1 MYRKPVSTLRPYLH
15 LPLKRLALC
24 LDCEECFE
32 LGAEAC
38 PACGSGTW
46 TTLALFLEGSHAS
59 AELAGAR
66 FSEPKP
72 PRSRAA

>member
-1 MYRKPVSTLRPYLH
+1 MYRKPVSTLRPHLH

-46 TTLALFLEGSHAS
+46 TTLALFLDGGQPSAEFTGARVSHA
-59 AELAGAR
+59 A
-66 FSEPKP
+66 
-72 PRSRAA
+72 

>member
-1 MYRKPVSTLRPYLH
+1 MDRRPASTLRPQLH

-24 LDCEECFE
+24 LDCEKCFE
-32 LGAEAC
+32 LGAAAC

-46 TTLALFLEGSHAS
+46 ITLARFLEGSQAT

-66 FSEPKP
+66 ATN
-72 PRSRAA
+72 AA

>member
-1 MYRKPVSTLRPYLH
+1 MVRKPVSTLRPQLH
-15 LPLKRLALC
+15 LPLRRLALC

-46 TTLALFLEGSHAS
+46 ITLARFLEGGQGTAEVVGGRASHA
-59 AELAGAR
+59 A
-66 FSEPKP
+66 
-72 PRSRAA
+72 

>member
-1 MYRKPVSTLRPYLH
+1 MVRRPVSTLRPQLH

-24 LDCEECFE
+24 LDCEKCFE
-32 LGAEAC
+32 LGAAAC

-46 TTLALFLEGSHAS
+46 IILARFLEAGQAT

-66 FSEPKP
+66 ASH
-72 PRSRAA
+72 AA

>member
-1 MYRKPVSTLRPYLH
+1 MYRKPVSTLRPHLH

-46 TTLALFLEGSHAS
+46 TTLALFLEGGQ
-59 AELAGAR
+59 AELSAR
-66 FSEPKP
+66 GESKP

>member
-1 MYRKPVSTLRPYLH
+1 MYRKPVSTLRPHLH

-46 TTLALFLEGSHAS
+46 TTLALFLEGGQ
-59 AELAGAR
+59 AELSAR
-66 FSEPKP
+66 EPRP

>member
-15 LPLKRLALC
+15 MPLRRLALC

-46 TTLALFLEGSHAS
+46 TTLALFLESS
-59 AELAGAR
+59 PAELAGSRA
-66 FSEPKP
+66 
-72 PRSRAA
+72 SRAA

>member
-1 MYRKPVSTLRPYLH
+1 MERKPASTLRPQLH

-24 LDCEECFE
+24 LDCEKCFE

-46 TTLALFLEGSHAS
+46 ITLARFLEGGQAT
-59 AELAGAR
+59 AEFAGAR
-66 FSEPKP
+66 ASH
-72 PRSRAA
+72 AA